1 MAGKMMFSRSRSI
14 VLLQKQAAV
23 AIAEEAE
30 IVVEGILVAVVPRI
44 ADEGRHKEQEGTL
57 GLVEV
62 GDEAVDDMI
71 GVPWGNH

>member
-1 MAGKMMFSRSRSI
+1 M
-14 VLLQKQAAV
+14 
-23 AIAEEAE
+23 
-30 IVVEGILVAVVPRI
+30 VEGVLVAVVPGI